1 MYGKVEVKAKL
12 PLGDWLWPAIWLLPK
27 RSKYNDDI
35 YNCLHKVLYFTLFY
49 LGTGSGRPAVRLT
62 SWRAGATWTTP
73 ITGST
78 SGWNSLGPLCSMAA
92 VIRWTATRRPIATG
106 TPPRDRVCTWTTTPM
121 GWTGLPPTWPSGCNI
136 YVKRKKVKRKNV
148 APFLYNFE
156 NILNFQLWWSGVL
169 QGWASPAGLV

>member
-1 MYGKVEVKAKL
+1 MSLKFFFINHKFKYNYYSVAYPTFFTFRSSRGFTFMYGKVEVKAKL

-27 RSKYNDDI
+27 RSKYNNDI

-92 VIRWTATRRPIATG
+92 VIR
-106 TPPRDRVCTWTTTPM
+106 
-121 GWTGLPPTWPSGCNI
+121 
-136 YVKRKKVKRKNV
+136 
-148 APFLYNFE
+148 
-156 NILNFQLWWSGVL
+156 
-169 QGWASPAGLV
+169 